1 MGLVVRQSTIPGAGK
16 GLFATREFK
25 KRSTIGRYLGELLS
39 TEEHNRRYG
48 GSDQDH
54 APYSLQTTNSAGRVV
69 SAECLRGIM
78 SMANGTRYLRQANAR
93 FVDNLRSD
101 GTVRIEATRRILPG
115 TEVLLFYGDG
125 YFDTAGNITH
135 TTS

>member
-1 MGLVVRQSTIPGAGK
+1 
-16 GLFATREFK
+16 
-25 KRSTIGRYLGELLS
+25 
-39 TEEHNRRYG
+39 
-48 GSDQDH
+48 
-54 APYSLQTTNSAGRVV
+54 
-69 SAECLRGIM
+69 M

-101 GTVRIEATRRILPG
+101 GTVRIEATRRIRPG
-115 TEVLLFYGDG
+115 TEVVLFYGDE